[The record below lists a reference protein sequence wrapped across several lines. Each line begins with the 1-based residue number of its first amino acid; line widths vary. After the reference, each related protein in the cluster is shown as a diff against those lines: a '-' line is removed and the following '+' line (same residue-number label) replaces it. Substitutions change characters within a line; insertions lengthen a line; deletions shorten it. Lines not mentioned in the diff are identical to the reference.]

1 MKATRG
7 GLHHAWVV
15 LGALVVVMLL
25 GSGLRAVFGVFI
37 KPMEATFGWDRA
49 ALSGAAAISLLLL
62 GAAGPIV
69 GWLADQWGPRR
80 VIFVSAV
87 LLGLGAMLSSR
98 VSALWQIYI
107 TCGVLMGLG
116 AGGVGMSTG
125 AALAARWFEARRGLV
140 MGLVGG
146 AMSAG
151 QLVIVPLAVWFT
163 LSYGWR
169 QSFLYLGVL
178 LLVIALPLTLLFIRD
193 DPAQKGLKAYGA
205 GQAARAG
212 EPKAPPEGRTRV
224 ADAMQVPAFWL
235 LAGTFFICGYTS
247 NGLVLTHLV
256 PHAAEHGFSEMHPAQ
271 ALGVMGAMNILGTV
285 ASGFI
290 CDRFGRK
297 GPLAFYYG
305 VRGLSLLFL
314 LYVWNVPSL
323 HIFAAIFG
331 LNYISTVP
339 PTTTLTANIF
349 GRYSVGSLSGWIF
362 FAHQVGAALG
372 AAVGG
377 WVFQSTGSYSW
388 AFISAALLAF
398 LAVPMALAIEEAS
411 VTRTPQPTPAPRGC
425 PRPRASSSRAGHEG

>member
-7 GLHHAWVV
+7 GLHYAWVV

-80 VIFVSAV
+80 VIFVSAI

-256 PHAAEHGFSEMHPAQ
+256 PHAAEHGFSEMHAAQ

-398 LAVPMALAIEEAS
+398 LAVPMALAIKEAP
-411 VTRTPQPTPAPRGC
+411 VTRTPEPTPAPAGL
-425 PRPRASSSRAGHEG
+425 PATAS

>member
-80 VIFVSAV
+80 VIFVSAI

-256 PHAAEHGFSEMHPAQ
+256 PYAAEHGFSEMHAAQ

-388 AFISAALLAF
+388 AFISAALFAF
-398 LAVPMALAIEEAS
+398 LAVPMALAIKEAP
-411 VTRTPQPTPAPRGC
+411 VTRTPQPTPAPAGL
-425 PRPRASSSRAGHEG
+425 PATAS

>member
-1 MKATRG
+1 MKTSRG
-7 GLHHAWVV
+7 RLHYAWVV
-15 LGALVVVMLL
+15 LGALVVVILL
-25 GSGLRAVFGVFI
+25 ASGLRAIFGVYI
-37 KPMEATFGWDRA
+37 KPMENTFGWDRA
-49 ALSGAAAISLLLL
+49 SLSGAAALSLLLL

-69 GWLADQWGPRR
+69 GSLADRWGPRR
-80 VIFVSAV
+80 VILLSTIILGIGTILSA
-87 LLGLGAMLSSR
+87 R
-98 VSALWQIYI
+98 VTALWHVYI
-107 TCGVLMGLG
+107 TAGVLMGLG

-125 AALAARWFEARRGLV
+125 AALAARWFEGRRGLV

-151 QLVIVPLAVWFT
+151 QLVIVPLAVWLT
-163 LSYGWR
+163 LTYGWR
-169 QSFLYLGVL
+169 QSFVWLGVL
-178 LLVIALPLTLLFIRD
+178 LLVIALPLTLFFVRD

-205 GQAARAG
+205 GHASPGAG
-212 EPKAPPEGRTRV
+212 AMPAPPEGRTGI
-224 ADAMQVPAFWL
+224 AEAMQVPAFWL
-235 LAGTFFICGYTS
+235 LAATFFICGYTS
-247 NGLVLTHLV
+247 NGMVLTHLM
-256 PHAAEHGFSEMHPAQ
+256 PHAAEHGFSEMHAAQ

-362 FAHQVGAALG
+362 FAHQLGAALG

-388 AFISAALLAF
+388 AFASAAVLAFVASGLSLLIKEVPISAR
-398 LAVPMALAIEEAS
+398 PS
-411 VTRTPQPTPAPRGC
+411 PRPAP
-425 PRPRASSSRAGHEG
+425 AGAAVAAG

>member
-80 VIFVSAV
+80 VIFVSAI

-163 LSYGWR
+163 LRYGWR

-178 LLVIALPLTLLFIRD
+178 LLVIALPLTVLFIRD

-256 PHAAEHGFSEMHPAQ
+256 PHAAEHGFSEMHAAQ

-305 VRGLSLLFL
+305 ARGLSLLFL

-398 LAVPMALAIEEAS
+398 LAVPMALAIKEAP
-411 VTRTPQPTPAPRGC
+411 VTRTPEPTPVPAGLPAT
-425 PRPRASSSRAGHEG
+425 AS

>member
-80 VIFVSAV
+80 VIFVSAI
-87 LLGLGAMLSSR
+87 LLGLGAMLSAR

-163 LSYGWR
+163 LRYGWR

-256 PHAAEHGFSEMHPAQ
+256 PHAAEHGFSEMHAAQ

-362 FAHQVGAALG
+362 FAHQLGAALG

-398 LAVPMALAIEEAS
+398 LAVPMALAIKEAP
-411 VTRTPQPTPAPRGC
+411 VTRTPEPTPAPAGL
-425 PRPRASSSRAGHEG
+425 PATAS

>member
-80 VIFVSAV
+80 VIFVSAI

-256 PHAAEHGFSEMHPAQ
+256 PHAAEHGFSEMHAAQ

-377 WVFQSTGSYSW
+377 WVFQSTGYYSW

-398 LAVPMALAIEEAS
+398 LAVPMALAIKEAP
-411 VTRTPQPTPAPRGC
+411 VTRTPEPTPAPAGL
-425 PRPRASSSRAGHEG
+425 PATAS